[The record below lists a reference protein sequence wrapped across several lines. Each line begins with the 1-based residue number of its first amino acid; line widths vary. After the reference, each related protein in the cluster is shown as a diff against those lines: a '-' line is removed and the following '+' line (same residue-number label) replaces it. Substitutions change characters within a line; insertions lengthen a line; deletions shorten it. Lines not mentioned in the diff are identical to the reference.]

1 MTNPKPDLEQ
11 SIADAWPVAHWSAV
25 TVLVAVSG
33 GPDSVALARALGT
46 LHRPLGGRLIVG
58 HFNHGWRGTESDGD
72 ERFVRQLADQLGW
85 PCEVGRAENAQTDEV
100 AREATRSSGA
110 GGSKRRTGSEV
121 AARRQRYRFLRQ
133 TAERLGARYVAF
145 AHTADDQIETILH
158 RIVRGTGIAGL
169 SGMPRARTL
178 SEATS
183 IIRPLLDVRR
193 AAVIEYLTS
202 LGQDYRTDATN
213 QSLKFTRNRL
223 RHELLPHL
231 TRRYNVR
238 VDEALLRLGRQAED
252 LQPLIE
258 RLLDEATR
266 RCVIENSPGVVR
278 IDAAALGSFPRFI
291 VRELF
296 VSCWRSQQ
304 WPEGDMTAE
313 HWDQMGRLAL
323 IDDRPF
329 AGRKLASEL
338 SSELSKSAPRWRIT
352 LPGAVRATRR
362 GEEIVLEAPR

>member
-1 MTNPKPDLEQ
+1 MTDSKPDLEQ

-33 GPDSVALARALGT
+33 GPDSIALARALGA
-46 LHRPLGGRLIVG
+46 LHRPLGGRLILG
-58 HFNHGWRGTESDGD
+58 HFNHGWRGAESDGD
-72 ERFVRQLADQLGW
+72 QRFVEQLADQLGW
-85 PCEVGRAENAQTDEV
+85 PCEVGRAEGVASAGTDSLVEGGKR
-100 AREATRSSGA
+100 ARA
-110 GGSKRRTGSEV
+110 GSEV

-133 TAERLGARYVAF
+133 TAERLGARYVAI

-158 RIVRGTGIAGL
+158 RILRGTGIAGL
-169 SGMPRARTL
+169 SGMPRARAL

-183 IIRPLLDVRR
+183 VIRPLLDVRR
-193 AAVIEYLTS
+193 AAVLDYLSS

-252 LQPLIE
+252 LQPLIA

-266 RCVIENSPGVVR
+266 SCVIESSPGVVR
-278 IDAAALGSFPRFI
+278 VDAAALGSFPRFI

-296 VSCWRSQQ
+296 VSCWRSQR

-313 HWDQMGRLAL
+313 HWDQLGRLAL
-323 IDDRPF
+323 IDDRPL
-329 AGRKLASEL
+329 AGRKLTSDG
-338 SSELSKSAPRWRIT
+338 PRWRIT
-352 LPGAVRATRR
+352 LPGAIRATRR
-362 GEEIVLEAPR
+362 DEQIVLEVSR